1 MTVTVKRD
9 QAAALSVDIQKVTAD
24 TLTLDGAP
32 FLKFALA
39 GTTGTTVNA
48 NTMAITTSKLTDF
61 LNVDTADLLTGT
73 NIRFD

>member
-9 QAAALSVDIQKVTAD
+9 QSAVFSADIQKVTAD
-24 TLTLDGAP
+24 TLTLDGAS

-39 GTTGTTVNA
+39 GTNGTTVNA
-48 NTMAITTSKLTDF
+48 NTLAITNSKLTDF

-73 NIRFD
+73 NVRFE